1 MNTQIATP
9 YTAFTVQ
16 PANDLREL
24 NIYDSSYQLST
35 LEKQLAYLEG
45 GYNTLAAKSFRSAR
59 FSLIRQLAE
68 NKPYRILSYEPLSVW
83 AEDLAVYKRSKIEI
97 IHAGQY
103 AESSVKEIV
112 RAEKINLVY
121 IASISSDTLS
131 VANHERI
138 ISQAH
143 AASVQVVFDNT
154 AGGLGSIARP
164 LTKQADYVLV
174 NTEESLYAK
183 TGIGAYIAEGLA
195 PHNVNALSSSSLLD
209 RLKQKRAHV
218 KKQPFLI
225 PLDEEAIA
233 VHLQKEANVQ
243 QVYAKNTFTLAKWLN
258 QVSEIAEVN
267 YAGLKT
273 SLSFDNAEESLLGG
287 YGSVLK
293 FNVWDTAF
301 SHNLLR
307 SFFIAGRP
315 AGLYIHA
322 DNELKEFKV
331 IIRSEYSNQ
340 ILGYFERVFAQ
351 LTGELESRQL
361 LKKRLQLE
369 AAVQQLLQSHLN

>member
-9 YTAFTVQ
+9 YTALTVQ

-45 GYNTLAAKSFRSAR
+45 GYNSLAAKSFRSAR

-68 NKPYRILSYEPLSVW
+68 NKPYRILSYEPLAAW
-83 AEDLAVYKRSKIEI
+83 AGDLAVYKRFDIEI
-97 IHAGQY
+97 IYADKY
-103 AESSVKEIV
+103 AESSIKEIARV
-112 RAEKINLVY
+112 EKIDLVY
-121 IASISSDTLS
+121 IASISSDTLA
-131 VANHERI
+131 VENHERI

-164 LTKQADYVLV
+164 LTKHADYVLV
-174 NTEESLYAK
+174 NTEESLYSK
-183 TGIGAYIAEGLA
+183 TGIGAYIAEGLV
-195 PHNVNALSSSSLLD
+195 PHNADGLSSSSLLD

-218 KKQPFLI
+218 KKQLFLI

-233 VHLQKEANVQ
+233 THLQKEAKIQ

-258 QVSEIAEVN
+258 QVNEIADVN
-267 YAGLKT
+267 YSGLKT
-273 SLSFDNAEESLLGG
+273 SLSFDHAEVSLSGG

-293 FNVWDTAF
+293 FKVWDTAF

-307 SFFIAGRP
+307 AFFIAGRP

-331 IIRSEYSNQ
+331 IIRSEQSNQ